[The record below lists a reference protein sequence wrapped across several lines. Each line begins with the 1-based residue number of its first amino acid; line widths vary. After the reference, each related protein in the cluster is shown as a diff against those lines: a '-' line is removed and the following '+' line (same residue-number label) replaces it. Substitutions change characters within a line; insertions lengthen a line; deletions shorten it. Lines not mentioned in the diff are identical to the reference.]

1 MSTKKKTTPK
11 SPEPKYKLSQRLYT
25 IIFHKGRPEEIWEV
39 KVLSRKS
46 YEEMMVTPTGHN
58 IGKSILFSYILL
70 TPDSGHK
77 EIYEELLYPSFQQA
91 ANKFA
96 EAFLV
101 QRPL

>member
-1 MSTKKKTTPK
+1 MSSKKKTTTPEPK
-11 SPEPKYKLSQRLYT
+11 PKYKLGQRLYT
-25 IIFHKGRPEEIWEV
+25 IIFHRDRPEEIWEL
-39 KVLSRKS
+39 KVLAKKS
-46 YEEMMVTPTGHN
+46 YEEIVVSPTGHN
-58 IGKSILFSYILL
+58 IGKALQFSYILL

-77 EIYEELLYPSFQQA
+77 EVYEDLLYPSFQQA